1 MATYKNFRSLVK
13 LKTPDRDN
21 GTETELVLKFFA
33 YLNWQKKIQRSS
45 SRVSKRLHRESAE

>member
-1 MATYKNFRSLVK
+1 MATYKNFRLLVK

-33 YLNWQKKIQRSS
+33 
-45 SRVSKRLHRESAE
+45 